1 MTAAI
6 AYDLPMK
13 NLIDELV
20 ATGHVTTRSY
30 RKDSVTLHHNAA
42 RLSHEGVLA
51 VWKKRPASAHF
62 DIDGAGK
69 PCQYAAVPWYAW
81 AVGNTI
87 GNMRTISIEMANKTL
102 GPAWEV
108 AEETWKGAARLAGW
122 LFAKVIGA
130 APSASNFFMHSH
142 WSATACAGP
151 YVAKMW
157 KQIQEEALRWYN
169 HFKGR
174 PTGAAPKAPSQQA
187 NSAIPKALNRR
198 PRLSVDG
205 QLGENTIREWQ
216 HINGTPE
223 DGKFSDPSMLTRAVQ
238 TFLRKKGVVGLN
250 GKPLVIDGRGIDSNV
265 DHAVGPTNT
274 IAALQR
280 YYGTPVDGK
289 LDKGDSTLVVALQRA
304 INKQNGY

>member
-20 ATGHVTTRSY
+20 RTGHVTTRSY
-30 RKDSVTLHHNAA
+30 RKDSVTLHHNGG
-42 RLSHEGVLA
+42 RLSHQGVLD
-51 VWKKRPASAHF
+51 VWKVRPASAHF
-62 DIDGAGK
+62 DIDGDGDA
-69 PCQYAAVPWYAW
+69 CQYAAVPWYAW

-108 AEETWKGAARLAGW
+108 AEITWQRAARLAGW
-122 LFAKVIGA
+122 LFAKVIGK

-157 KQIQEEALRWYN
+157 SKIQAEALRWYS

-174 PTGAAPKAPSQQA
+174 PTGAAPKPVHQQA
-187 NSAIPKALNRR
+187 ASAIPKALQRR
-198 PRLSVDG
+198 PRLAVDG
-205 QLGENTIREWQ
+205 KLGPGTITEWQ
-216 HINGTPE
+216 IINRTPV
-223 DGKFSDPSMLTRAVQ
+223 DGRISVPSLLVKAVQ
-238 TFLRKKGVVGLN
+238 TFLNKQGEHLVRDGKGIQPNL
-250 GKPLVIDGRGIDSNV
+250 RSSY
-265 DHAVGPTNT
+265 GPTNT
-274 IAALQR
+274 IRALQR
-280 YYGTPVDGK
+280 YYGTPVDGI
-289 LDKGDSTLVVALQRA
+289 LSQGNSSVVRALQSA